1 LQGLRLSSPKD
12 RVLDL
17 LVFAPAGIAL
27 TVVEQ
32 LPELAEKGR
41 NRIEGQ
47 AATARVVGQFVV
59 QLGCREVTK
68 RARQL
73 FDGDSAKTQS
83 PPAKLAA
90 QSRAVTRPAQAGGTD
105 DGATARSVARKEAS
119 GSRSSVVP
127 VPTES
132 GSSDSGSPEAG
143 LPESGLP
150 ESGPASNGSA
160 EGPDLAIPA
169 YDTLSASQVV
179 KRLNG
184 LSHDEL
190 VEVAHHERSN
200 RHRATILNRVEQLLS
215 EPVRGNP

>member
-1 LQGLRLSSPKD
+1 M
-12 RVLDL
+12 LDL

-59 QLGCREVTK
+59 QIGRAEITK
-68 RARQL
+68 RARHL
-73 FDGDSAKTQS
+73 MGGDAGGSAS
-83 PPAKLAA
+83 PPAKPAPKG
-90 QSRAVTRPAQAGGTD
+90 SRAAEQDHRPE
-105 DGATARSVARKEAS
+105 ARTVASVSDRP
-119 GSRSSVVP
+119 SVVTPAP
-127 VPTES
+127 VGAE
-132 GSSDSGSPEAG
+132 
-143 LPESGLP
+143 
-150 ESGPASNGSA
+150 PASNSSTAGV
-160 EGPDLAIPA
+160 DLAIPA

-190 VEVAHHERSN
+190 QEVRQHERTN

-215 EPVRGNP
+215 EPVRGNN

>member
-1 LQGLRLSSPKD
+1 LSSPKD

-59 QLGCREVTK
+59 QLGCREITK

-73 FDGDSAKTQS
+73 IDGDSAKTENV
-83 PPAKLAA
+83 PAKPAA
-90 QSRAVTRPAQAGGTD
+90 QSPGTARPAQPGGRGG
-105 DGATARSVARKEAS
+105 GASARTVARSEAS
-119 GSRSSVVP
+119 SRPQTRSVSTSSASAAP
-127 VPTES
+127 APAQS
-132 GSSDSGSPEAG
+132 GSS
-143 LPESGLP
+143 

-190 VEVAHHERSN
+190 LEVAHHERSN

>member
-1 LQGLRLSSPKD
+1 LSSPKD

-59 QLGCREVTK
+59 QIGRTEITK
-68 RARQL
+68 RARHL
-73 FDGDSAKTQS
+73 MGSDTPS
-83 PPAKLAA
+83 PAGAPAKPA
-90 QSRAVTRPAQAGGTD
+90 QQSSRAPEPDASQAAAPVTERDRPSVVAQAPT
-105 DGATARSVARKEAS
+105 
-119 GSRSSVVP
+119 GSETV
-127 VPTES
+127 
-132 GSSDSGSPEAG
+132 SDAAAAG
-143 LPESGLP
+143 V
-150 ESGPASNGSA
+150 
-160 EGPDLAIPA
+160 DLAIPA

-190 VEVAHHERSN
+190 LEVGQHERSN

-215 EPVRGNP
+215 EPVRGTS

>member
-1 LQGLRLSSPKD
+1 LSSPKD

-59 QLGCREVTK
+59 QMGCREITK

-73 FDGDSAKTQS
+73 FDGDSAKTES
-83 PPAKLAA
+83 VPAKPAA
-90 QSRAVTRPAQAGGTD
+90 QSSSAARPARPAGTD
-105 DGATARSVARKEAS
+105 GGATARTDALREAS
-119 GSRSSVVP
+119 GRPQSPSVSANRPTVVP
-127 VPTES
+127 EQ
-132 GSSDSGSPEAG
+132 
-143 LPESGLP
+143 P
-150 ESGPASNGSA
+150 ESGPSSNGSA

-190 VEVAHHERSN
+190 LEVAHHERSN